1 MFVKLIRQWFDEAE
15 NSYNSFIRALL
26 ENHVKEMNQYM
37 NNVALTTFSYFDT
50 GNRPTGAEPERFY
63 HGFVLGLIVELAD
76 RYEILS
82 NHESGFGRYDVMLIP
97 KNNRDN
103 AYIFEFKVLNPYD
116 DEQVLADTAAN
127 ALRQIKEKHYN
138 AQLIAKG
145 IDNAHIYHYGFAFQ
159 GKNVFI
165 AKD

>member
-1 MFVKLIRQWFDEAE
+1 
-15 NSYNSFIRALL
+15 
-26 ENHVKEMNQYM
+26 
-37 NNVALTTFSYFDT
+37 
-50 GNRPTGAEPERFY
+50 
-63 HGFVLGLIVELAD
+63 
-76 RYEILS
+76 
-82 NHESGFGRYDVMLIP
+82 MLIP